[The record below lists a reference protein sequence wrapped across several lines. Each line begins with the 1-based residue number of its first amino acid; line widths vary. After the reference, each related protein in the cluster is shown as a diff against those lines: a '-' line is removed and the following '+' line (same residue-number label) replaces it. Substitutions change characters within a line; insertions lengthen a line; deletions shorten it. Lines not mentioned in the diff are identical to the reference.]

1 MDAKRLEEQLA
12 GVVEASVNQVGVDL
26 NTASV
31 QLLSYVAGLTPRVA
45 ENIVA
50 RREAQGPF
58 TSRQQ
63 LLTVERL
70 GPRTFEQC
78 AGFLQIPDAPHPLD
92 RTPIH
97 PESYD
102 VAERLLARL
111 GLALDEVGDGSKVQ
125 AALAQA
131 ERDGF
136 DVVRVAGELGCGVPT
151 LRDIIAAL
159 KRPGRDPREELPP
172 PMLRSDVLDLDD
184 LREGMILTGTV
195 RNVVDFGAFVD
206 IGVTQDGLV
215 HVSELSDRYV
225 KHPLDVV
232 AVGDVVHVRVL
243 GVDKRRNRIS
253 LSMKGV
259 GDGR

>member
-1 MDAKRLEEQLA
+1 EAGATVYSASEAARQEFPDLDVSQRSAVSIARRLQDPLAELVKIEPRSLGVGQYQHDVDAKRLDEQLA

-131 ERDGF
+131 EQDGF

-159 KRPGRDPREELPP
+159 KRPGRDPREDLPP

-184 LREGMILTGTV
+184 LREGM
-195 RNVVDFGAFVD
+195 
-206 IGVTQDGLV
+206 
-215 HVSELSDRYV
+215 
-225 KHPLDVV
+225 
-232 AVGDVVHVRVL
+232 
-243 GVDKRRNRIS
+243 
-253 LSMKGV
+253 
-259 GDGR
+259 